1 MQETTNYK
9 LKKQELSD
17 PADITQISGNWD
29 TIDTKLK
36 ELETKS
42 TELAAENDRLEE
54 SLGTT
59 SGDLTT
65 GLDKKLDKAGGTVT
79 GNLKVQGM
87 LETDQVIRSIKA
99 EYLQAQADVVKG
111 TAPIETKYSY
121 LSVFDRNGWEIAK
134 NRLAHIDYMVGAD
147 KAATL
152 ALSVN
157 KFEAGSTE
165 DAVSIFAK
173 WNADGTPRVY
183 LSHNPKKDSNSQDI
197 ATTGWVKGLAAT
209 TSEAGLVK
217 LADENDALAPT
228 DPSAVV
234 NMPLL
239 YELGDYRRISTAYKL
254 GDTVACAFQFDYYLE
269 CTQAGTTSATTLD
282 TRNVTAEQEI
292 ADGSAK
298 WTVRRTML
306 KVSGATIDETGTLDL
321 SDYATKDY
329 VTEAVST
336 ATESTKEYVDNSIE
350 STKEFVT
357 EKVEEAVT
365 SGIDLSKYAKLDAA
379 NTFTAANTFNAGA
392 TIKGTATLSSASAST
407 LNVSGKTTLAGGV
420 DMLGTCTA
428 PNPTEDNHVATKSY
442 VDSKVA
448 SGGSGG
454 DLSNYVTL
462 DGAQTITGAKTFSE
476 LPKTTDTT
484 VPSADGDLITK
495 KYFADN
501 AARKEGTNTFTG
513 NNTFSNPVTV
523 GTPTANTHA
532 ATKAYVDSKIS
543 SGGDGDLSNYVT
555 LDSAQIITGKKT
567 FSGGLDVNST
577 AMTVEA
583 PLRASGFPEDIGNES
598 KLNISMT
605 KVKFGSVEG
614 HSSVPMN
621 VTFAEDCTPISN
633 AEITQ
638 AKQLVTKEY
647 VDNKVAGAGGSGE
660 DLSEFIQKID
670 SIGNKRFNIGPKLD
684 LNGSSIY
691 ADQIVLGDITDG
703 TLNELRI
710 DKKKV
715 SLKRNCILEYAVA
728 PSTFTNNQVVTKAY
742 VDNAVANDSSNNVLN
757 GYITLA
763 DAVYTVD
770 PKDHLETHKINQLEF
785 VPKNDEG
792 SSIINISTQ
801 VFSLSN
807 KTSPQWSGTPTIS
820 NHLVNKKYVD
830 AKVSEAAGNGGAK
843 LSYNSSFDPTQAINT
858 TTGGSFMMKDYI
870 YGDTK
875 QGLLTINILNTN
887 QSVSPVTKLNIT
899 AEEGS
904 IRFLTHD
911 ILPETDGK
919 IRSSVITIPFTAE
932 TKITFSTTG
941 SLPTSYTLG
950 QFVMFNVMTFG

>member
-36 ELETKS
+36 ELETKN

-59 SGDLTT
+59 SGNLTT

-87 LETDQVIRSIKA
+87 LETDQVIRSTKA

-111 TAPIETKYSY
+111 IAPNETKYSY

-197 ATTGWVKGLAAT
+197 ATTGWVKSLAAT

-321 SDYATKDY
+321 SDYATKNY

-428 PNPTEDNHVATKSY
+428 PNPTEDNHVATKS
-442 VDSKVA
+442 
-448 SGGSGG
+448 
-454 DLSNYVTL
+454 
-462 DGAQTITGAKTFSE
+462 
-476 LPKTTDTT
+476 
-484 VPSADGDLITK
+484 
-495 KYFADN
+495 
-501 AARKEGTNTFTG
+501 
-513 NNTFSNPVTV
+513 
-523 GTPTANTHA
+523 
-532 ATKAYVDSKIS
+532 YVDSKIS

-715 SLKRNCILEYAVA
+715 SLKRDCILEYAVA

-770 PKDHLETHKINQLEF
+770 PKNHLETHKINQLEF

-843 LSYNSSFDPTQAINT
+843 LSYNSSFDPTQAIDT